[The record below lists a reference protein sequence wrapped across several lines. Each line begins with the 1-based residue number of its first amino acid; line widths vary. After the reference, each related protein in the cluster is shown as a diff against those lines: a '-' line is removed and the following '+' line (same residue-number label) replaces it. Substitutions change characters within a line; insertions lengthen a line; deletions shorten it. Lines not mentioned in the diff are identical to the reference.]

1 VRLQQAIVADSAK
14 TIRILETSHP
24 PVFYFSPGDIELGL
38 LRPNP
43 RKTFCEFKGIAIF
56 WDVEAGSLVSN
67 AGWSYPSPA
76 AGFEAVEDWVAFY
89 PSKLE
94 CTVDGEPVL
103 PQAGDFYGGW
113 ITSEIRG
120 PFKGGPG
127 TSQW

>member
-24 PVFYFSPGDIELGL
+24 PVFYFSPEDIELGL
-38 LRPNP
+38 LRPNS

-56 WDVEAGSLVSN
+56 WDVEAGSLVRN

-76 AGFEAVEDWVAFY
+76 AGFEAVEDWIAFY

-113 ITSEIRG
+113 ITSDIRG